1 MRAKPNR
8 TPKDPAGFAAD
19 MGVDA
24 LTYIVEDADRLS
36 RFLDISGLGPQNLRE
51 AAAQPS
57 FLGAVLDYLASDER
71 LLIAF
76 AESRGL
82 KPEAVARARDALGGR
97 PPDWP

>member
-1 MRAKPNR
+1 MRAKPHR
-8 TPKDPAGFAAD
+8 PPKDPAGFA
-19 MGVDA
+19 VDTAVAA
-24 LTYIVEDADRLS
+24 LTYIAEDPDRLS
-36 RFLDISGLGPQNLRE
+36 LFLDISGLGPRNLRE
-51 AAAQPS
+51 AAAEPT